1 MQVDR
6 ELFMEQGF
14 LILRDFI
21 PRDKL
26 DAIRASAEI
35 MLERQ
40 KEIWRRERKP
50 GDPPGGEWETARQ
63 PRVMMELPGIIDEQT
78 ANVVED
84 FWIDD
89 ATLEVV
95 GQLITGEPMIH
106 SMMMMCSPPVEDH
119 PGGTGWHRDF
129 SALRT
134 APLAALQADLIENG
148 PRYTQWNV
156 PLYDDN
162 VLWIV
167 PGSHR
172 RLNTPEEDAAL
183 RRSTKEPVPGGVAV
197 ELRAG
202 DAAVYSHYLLHWGSN
217 YTTRLRRTLHG
228 GHVTLA
234 EFDDLSFAEGLS
246 RRGRATF
253 ERWSGQGKAL
263 QEATEAALRAVIAGD
278 AAAYHAGLET
288 LEPGIGEQ
296 GKTLFTIFLCKAAR
310 QIKILQDS
318 TFEAHDLARSFAG
331 GSHPLTLNWGP
342 GFSKRFTAEE
352 GDALWRRFAVLDAQL
367 QVGED
372 QDDPGFQQEHTPYLV
387 NTLPESVHTEAFI
400 ASWRR

>member
-95 GQLITGEPMIH
+95 GQLILGEPMIH

-119 PGGTGWHRDF
+119 PGGTG
-129 SALRT
+129 L
-134 APLAALQADLIENG
+134 APGLQR
-148 PRYTQWNV
+148 P
-156 PLYDDN
+156 
-162 VLWIV
+162 
-167 PGSHR
+167 
-172 RLNTPEEDAAL
+172 
-183 RRSTKEPVPGGVAV
+183 
-197 ELRAG
+197 
-202 DAAVYSHYLLHWGSN
+202 
-217 YTTRLRRTLHG
+217 
-228 GHVTLA
+228 
-234 EFDDLSFAEGLS
+234 
-246 RRGRATF
+246 
-253 ERWSGQGKAL
+253 
-263 QEATEAALRAVIAGD
+263 
-278 AAAYHAGLET
+278 
-288 LEPGIGEQ
+288 
-296 GKTLFTIFLCKAAR
+296 
-310 QIKILQDS
+310 
-318 TFEAHDLARSFAG
+318 
-331 GSHPLTLNWGP
+331 
-342 GFSKRFTAEE
+342 
-352 GDALWRRFAVLDAQL
+352 
-367 QVGED
+367 
-372 QDDPGFQQEHTPYLV
+372 
-387 NTLPESVHTEAFI
+387 
-400 ASWRR
+400 

>member
-6 ELFMEQGF
+6 DLFLEQGF

-26 DAIRASAEI
+26 DTIRASCEL

-40 KEIWRRERKP
+40 KDIWARERKP
-50 GDPPGGEWETARQ
+50 GDPPGGLWETARQ
-63 PRVMMELPGIIDEQT
+63 PRVLMQLPGIIDEQT

-84 FWIDD
+84 FWIAD
-89 ATLEVV
+89 ATLEVADR
-95 GQLITGEPMIH
+95 LLPGEPKIH
-106 SMMMMCSPPVEDH
+106 EMMMMCSPPVHDH
-119 PGGTGWHRDF
+119 PGGTGWHRDI
-129 SALRT
+129 SAINT

-183 RRSTKEPVPGGVAV
+183 RRSNRQPVPGSVPV

-202 DAAVYSHYLLHWGSN
+202 DAAVYTHYLLHWGSN
-217 YTTRLRRTLHG
+217 YTTKLRRTLHG

-234 EFDDLSFAEGLS
+234 EFGDLGFTEGLS
-246 RRGRATF
+246 PRGRATF
-253 ERWSGQGKAL
+253 EDWSRQGKAM
-263 QEATEAALRAVIAGD
+263 QDATEATLRAVIAGD

-288 LEPGIGEQ
+288 LEPGIGEK
-296 GKTLFTIFLCKAAR
+296 GKTVFTIYLCKTAQ
-310 QIKILQDS
+310 QIKILQDP

-331 GSHPLTLNWGP
+331 IYHPLTLNWGP
-342 GFSKRFTAEE
+342 GFAERFTADE

-367 QVGED
+367 QAGED
-372 QDDPGFQQEHTPYLV
+372 QDDPGFQREHTPYLV
-387 NTLPESVHTEAFI
+387 NTVPESVHTEAFI
-400 ASWRR
+400 TSWSG

>member
-1 MQVDR
+1 M
-6 ELFMEQGF
+6 
-14 LILRDFI
+14 
-21 PRDKL
+21 
-26 DAIRASAEI
+26 
-35 MLERQ
+35 
-40 KEIWRRERKP
+40 
-50 GDPPGGEWETARQ
+50 
-63 PRVMMELPGIIDEQT
+63 
-78 ANVVED
+78 
-84 FWIDD
+84 
-89 ATLEVV
+89 
-95 GQLITGEPMIH
+95 
-106 SMMMMCSPPVEDH
+106 
-119 PGGTGWHRDF
+119 
-129 SALRT
+129 
-134 APLAALQADLIENG
+134 
-148 PRYTQWNV
+148 
-156 PLYDDN
+156 
-162 VLWIV
+162 
-167 PGSHR
+167 
-172 RLNTPEEDAAL
+172 
-183 RRSTKEPVPGGVAV
+183 PGGVAV

-246 RRGRATF
+246 PHSRATF

-331 GSHPLTLNWGP
+331 GIPSLDLELGAGVLEAVHG
-342 GFSKRFTAEE
+342 GGR
-352 GDALWRRFAVLDAQL
+352 GDAVAPVCGAGRAA

-372 QDDPGFQQEHTPYLV
+372 QDDPGFQREHTPYLV
-387 NTLPESVHTEAFI
+387 NTVPESVNTEAFI
-400 ASWRR
+400 ASWRS

>member
-6 ELFMEQGF
+6 DLFMEQGF
-14 LILRDFI
+14 LIIRDFV

-40 KEIWRRERKP
+40 KEIWRRERQP

-95 GQLITGEPMIH
+95 GQLILGEPMIH

-183 RRSTKEPVPGGVAV
+183 RAAPRSRCP
-197 ELRAG
+197 
-202 DAAVYSHYLLHWGSN
+202 AA
-217 YTTRLRRTLHG
+217 
-228 GHVTLA
+228 
-234 EFDDLSFAEGLS
+234 
-246 RRGRATF
+246 
-253 ERWSGQGKAL
+253 
-263 QEATEAALRAVIAGD
+263 
-278 AAAYHAGLET
+278 
-288 LEPGIGEQ
+288 
-296 GKTLFTIFLCKAAR
+296 
-310 QIKILQDS
+310 
-318 TFEAHDLARSFAG
+318 
-331 GSHPLTLNWGP
+331 
-342 GFSKRFTAEE
+342 
-352 GDALWRRFAVLDAQL
+352 
-367 QVGED
+367 
-372 QDDPGFQQEHTPYLV
+372 
-387 NTLPESVHTEAFI
+387 
-400 ASWRR
+400 